1 MDDINLSGAVGKV
14 EGRDV
19 IQRDLDRLEEKIHV
33 NLMRFVMLSAK
44 SCSWVRASPDVN
56 KDWGNECI
64 QSSLAEK
71 ELGGAGE

>member
-1 MDDINLSGAVGKV
+1 MDDISLSGAVGKV

-19 IQRDLDRLEEKIHV
+19 IQRDLDRLEKIHV

-44 SCSWVRASPDVN
+44 SCSWVRVSPDGN
-56 KDWGNECI
+56 KDWGNECV